1 MKLQILSA
9 IVAISA
15 TGAAAD
21 ALNCGQ
27 VQTIYQDA
35 QCCSD
40 NSVETCAKSLTQDQ
54 IADINGI
61 DDALGA
67 KQASITDA
75 STIPQVIN
83 IKLGEKQDTI
93 TSLPAAKVA
102 GLTALST
109 TVSGHTTDISSN
121 AAGLTTLTTTV
132 SGNSATSR
140 VLTADFFYT
149 GNHLRLGGDGMDTVI
164 SRRPFKADS
173 GLHVRA
179 GGATI
184 EGGATVAGVNEASPV
199 QYYADGGD
207 TNCGNGDAVTSLAE
221 CKLAWEF
228 LWHAGDIPNRGSGT
242 LTDFPGSQAGPGDW
256 NNDPDGCYFAKDAS
270 TRQNGILYHK
280 WYYNDNQTPNLRGV
294 VAAWTMVC
302 KRASTSIAEYDSV
315 GLAVDHAVS
324 AKSFHAQSDRR
335 IKKDITDA
343 DTSAL
348 LNKIRSIQMHNY
360 GYIESPETT
369 VGFVAQ
375 ELESID
381 DSFTSETRRPIP
393 DILKTMSGTFSMS
406 TLTVDLDGTEVEV
419 GETLSIQIA
428 GAAQELPVLSVEN
441 GQASFAVDTTDIEL
455 AAAEVFV
462 VGRVV
467 DDFLVINKDRIMAT
481 AVGAVQELSN
491 RLAALEAL
499 NGKFAALEVR
509 LAALE

>member
-1 MKLQILSA
+1 MFSNLQYKRYVVLSKMKLQILTA

-15 TGAAAD
+15 TGAAATVLD
-21 ALNCGQ
+21 CGA
-27 VQTIYQDA
+27 VQTLYQDA
-35 QCCSD
+35 ECCGDSSSHD
-40 NSVETCAKSLTQDQ
+40 TCARSLTVQGGSGLILSNTGELSLQHPQGPTGAAGAAGAAGAQGLKGDKGNVG
-54 IADINGI
+54 ADGPQGVKGDTGTFNT
-61 DDALGA
+61 A
-67 KQASITDA
+67 ASIT
-75 STIPQVIN
+75 T
-83 IKLGEKQDTI
+83 
-93 TSLPAAKVA
+93 
-102 GLTALST
+102 GLT
-109 TVSGHTTDISSN
+109 VS
-121 AAGLTTLTTTV
+121 
-132 SGNSATSR
+132 
-140 VLTADFFYT
+140 
-149 GNHLRLGGDGMDTVI
+149 
-164 SRRPFKADS
+164 
-173 GLHVRA
+173 A

-184 EGGATVAGVNEASPV
+184 QGGVTLGGGVLVEGTQEASPV
-199 QYYADGGD
+199 QYYANAGD
-207 TNCGNGDAVTSLAE
+207 TNCGTGDAVTSFAE